1 MCYVVVGVP
10 ICIFIRSRN
19 VSFHISL
26 LLSNINVRLLL
37 QVSRRLLTFS
47 ELRFYIYLWC
57 WGRAGSSPMPFLHD
71 YDMPIVVHVCHARMY
86 HIRAYRYMYV

>member
-47 ELRFYIYLWC
+47 EFRFYGICFTVL
-57 WGRAGSSPMPFLHD
+57 R
-71 YDMPIVVHVCHARMY
+71 VVLLRSLPTNTTGQLDVLTHEGTTLRMY
-86 HIRAYRYMYV
+86 RT